1 MLQGIPRH
9 LVFPACT
16 RPPGR
21 VAPQVPA
28 VSSGAPVSRCLPVGR
43 RRRAR
48 TALGPSA
55 LGSTPCT
62 GSMQRVD
69 RPKAWRAEANHSQ
82 GRPPCRG
89 GRGGSPRRGRGRT
102 AGSPPSRH
110 SAQHSGGG
118 RPTHRLGDPPP
129 LGKPQSPRGATS
141 GRFPRPGQLSAILP
155 RASDGAAVALSAPP
169 RLSALGTRL
178 GAGRLP
184 RVLVPRSPPAPFMH
198 PASGPSG
205 TASPRRLLWP
215 PVFAAPQRN

>member
-1 MLQGIPRH
+1 MYSANDRH
-9 LVFPACT
+9 LGIFQYGRKASNAGNNAQLAQLQA
-16 RPPGR
+16 RIAELERENRDLKKQLSNSKSDMNAYKQQAERAKMDANELKHQLNAREYQAPP
-21 VAPQVPA
+21 P
-28 VSSGAPVSRCLPVGR
+28 
-43 RRRAR
+43 
-48 TALGPSA
+48 
-55 LGSTPCT
+55 
-62 GSMQRVD
+62 
-69 RPKAWRAEANHSQ
+69 
-82 GRPPCRG
+82 
-89 GRGGSPRRGRGRT
+89 SPRRGRGRT
-102 AGSPPSRH
+102 AGRPPSRH